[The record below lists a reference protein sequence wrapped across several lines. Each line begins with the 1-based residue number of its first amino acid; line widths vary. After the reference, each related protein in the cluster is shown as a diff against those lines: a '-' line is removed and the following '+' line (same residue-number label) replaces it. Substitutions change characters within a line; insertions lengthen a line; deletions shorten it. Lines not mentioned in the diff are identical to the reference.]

1 MGKSV
6 WVWSILS
13 KGILHVCENVCIH
26 SASLLYGLLLRA
38 IFTKTRARTIM
49 IEKRFWE
56 RTCRADYQSP
66 QSIFM
71 DWPNHVQ
78 YCNFTNFLYVRWSMV
93 LPKLKKTPKWQKYI
107 ERSRQHPRTPKFKRN
122 QMLRD
127 HPSPKICKN
136 DSTRWQP
143 SKWSPRGCNT
153 WVNRSP
159 RILSRLIQSCL
170 LRGMR
175 LTFLTQSNS
184 AWHIIRLC
192 FRACVLVS

>member
-78 YCNFTNFLYVRWSMV
+78 YCNFTNFLYVQWSMV
-93 LPKLKKTPKWQKYI
+93 LPKLK
-107 ERSRQHPRTPKFKRN
+107 RHLN
-122 QMLRD
+122 D
-127 HPSPKICKN
+127 KN
-136 DSTRWQP
+136 
-143 SKWSPRGCNT
+143 
-153 WVNRSP
+153 
-159 RILSRLIQSCL
+159 ILSAHSSIHGHRNLNETKC
-170 LRGMR
+170 
-175 LTFLTQSNS
+175 S
-184 AWHIIRLC
+184 AITRHWKFVKMTVPGDNRPSEVQGVAIPEWTGAPGSWAGLSRVVC
-192 FRACVLVS
+192 